1 MQDNPSIAADLIQ
14 TVFFDMTNRQFVDL
28 VNPNTKLGVY
38 SHKTL
43 NELAIEYKAEIV
55 EMDRKKAYRLQD
67 EKHIT
72 AVEEAT
78 GEYFNEML
86 NVLPPCQW
94 RRDRD
99 FEHFFLSERISGS
112 IVLYLVRAGERYF
125 KFQDR
130 ERMESAD
137 IRKRIDNYL
146 ATTAQM
152 LQAA

>member
-1 MQDNPSIAADLIQ
+1 MTDNPAIASDLIQ
-14 TVFFDMTNRQFVDL
+14 TVFFDKTNQQFVDL
-28 VNPNTKLGVY
+28 INPHTKLGVY
-38 SHKTL
+38 SHKTR

-55 EMDRKKAYRLQD
+55 EMDRKEAYRLQD

-72 AVEEAT
+72 QVEET
-78 GEYFNEML
+78 TFDYFDEML

-112 IVLYLVRAGERYF
+112 IVLYLVRAGNRYF

-130 ERMESAD
+130 ERMASAD
-137 IRKRIDNYL
+137 IRKRIDDYL
-146 ATTAQM
+146 AP
-152 LQAA
+152 